1 MITLNKSILAA
12 FFTFFF
18 HLFTL
23 IQMISKSSAFFMT
36 TPTQSECLSQTV
48 SISFHSVPHNVQ
60 RKLAWS
66 LIFTLLLPFFL
77 FLSNH

>member
-1 MITLNKSILAA
+1 
-12 FFTFFF
+12 
-18 HLFTL
+18 
-23 IQMISKSSAFFMT
+23 MT